1 MQRVIG
7 VNVCGGQFVWTV
19 DGDRG
24 QAACPRQ
31 YHGEVQ
37 TKPGVA
43 RLLEMVSLKGC
54 KIIFCERESWFLA
67 IYVLFRS
74 YSPEPV
80 RI

>member
-7 VNVCGGQFVWTV
+7 VNVCGGQFVRAV
-19 DGDRG
+19 DGDWG
-24 QAACPRQ
+24 QLVIDSIMARSRQ
-31 YHGEVQ
+31 N
-37 TKPGVA
+37 TGVA